1 MAIKNLASKNK
12 RIRRTPEEARRLIL
26 EAAEAGMAAGGP
38 AGLRLEMVAKAAGV
52 SHPTIL
58 HHFGSREGLI
68 QALNLRA
75 IEQLRTVLIDVLGS
89 SPKGSENAITPIF
102 AAYRNGL
109 AQRMVWLMQSGS
121 LVMGPAGLPML
132 DEMVLALHGL
142 RERLAGPGAQV
153 DIADTKAIVHLTTFA
168 AFGDAILGK
177 RLRRAPTPAEE
188 IAQRQAFENWF
199 SEFLNVYMA
208 RKV

>member
-26 EAAEAGMAAGGP
+26 EAAEAGMAASGP
-38 AGLRLEMVAKAAGV
+38 AGLRLETVAKAAGV

-75 IEQLRTVLIDVLGS
+75 VEQLRTVLIDVLGS

-121 LVMGPAGLPML
+121 LVMGPAGLPVL
-132 DEMVLALHGL
+132 DEMVLALHAL

-153 DIADTKAIVHLTTFA
+153 DIADTRAIVHLTTFA

-188 IAQRQAFENWF
+188 IAQRQSFENWF
-199 SEFLNVYMA
+199 GEFLNVYMS
-208 RKV
+208 RKG

>member
-1 MAIKNLASKNK
+1 VPADKLQSKNK
-12 RIRRTPEEARRLIL
+12 RIRRTSADARQLIL

-38 AGLRLEMVAKAAGV
+38 AGLRLEAVAKAAGV

-75 IEQLRTVLIDVLGS
+75 VEQLRTVLVDVLAS
-89 SPKGSENAITPIF
+89 SPGSSENAIAPIF

-132 DEMVLALHGL
+132 DEMVLTLHAL
-142 RERLAGPGAQV
+142 RERLAGPGVQV
-153 DIADTKAIVHLTTFA
+153 DIADTRAIVHLTTFA
-168 AFGDAILGK
+168 AFGDALLGK
-177 RLRRAPTPAEE
+177 RLRRAPDAAQE
-188 IAQRQAFENWF
+188 IAQRQRFENWF
-199 SEFLNVYMA
+199 GELLNVYMS
-208 RKV
+208 RKI